1 MQRALER
8 AAYDPVLYGERLPR
22 SSPVIM
28 LTPSHEHAADGDG
41 RGDRGSTTPGTWR
54 RRTTRPGPIS
64 AANPPIAV
72 ARASTIDHAN
82 TPPATPHSDRAPP
95 AGFFAQAG
103 LADAGL
109 GKTAVVPLA
118 ADQLHG
124 DHAGSSRLLPN
135 AGGNLPAV
143 PLGATVFSP
152 VVDTFSTTMVTT
164 NAPGAGT
171 PKTYTVANTSGWSAN
186 TFWMRDK
193 NTLAW
198 SVVTCLGWT
207 NQPSLR
213 LTNCTGVPA
222 TNAGPGVITTG
233 ALQARDSGTIGG
245 FIKIDMQD
253 TTGVWR
259 DVTMEILNYG
269 IGAVNLA
276 GANCGDPTPNAILRI
291 QRLRDNGGTCH
302 YAGTT
307 NASVYWPQT
316 LWVARGSAAI
326 SRRPTNG
333 NVLRTRR
340 SAA

>member
-1 MQRALER
+1 
-8 AAYDPVLYGERLPR
+8 
-22 SSPVIM
+22 
-28 LTPSHEHAADGDG
+28 
-41 RGDRGSTTPGTWR
+41 
-54 RRTTRPGPIS
+54 
-64 AANPPIAV
+64 
-72 ARASTIDHAN
+72 
-82 TPPATPHSDRAPP
+82 
-95 AGFFAQAG
+95 
-103 LADAGL
+103 
-109 GKTAVVPLA
+109 
-118 ADQLHG
+118 
-124 DHAGSSRLLPN
+124 
-135 AGGNLPAV
+135 
-143 PLGATVFSP
+143 
-152 VVDTFSTTMVTT
+152 MVTT

-233 ALQARDSGTIGG
+233 ARRRDSGTIGG

-269 IGAVNLA
+269 SAPWNLA
-276 GANCGDPTPNAILRI
+276 GANCGDPTPNAIIRI

-307 NASVYWPQT
+307 NASDYWPQT
-316 LWVARGSAAI
+316 LWDPREGLLRDIA
-326 SRRPTNG
+326 PTDANG
-333 NVLRTRR
+333 NVLRDVMIGGVMHYIALDVRNLTRWFQGVAPYGGGSGRR
-340 SAA
+340 STLRHSVFRSPEQP